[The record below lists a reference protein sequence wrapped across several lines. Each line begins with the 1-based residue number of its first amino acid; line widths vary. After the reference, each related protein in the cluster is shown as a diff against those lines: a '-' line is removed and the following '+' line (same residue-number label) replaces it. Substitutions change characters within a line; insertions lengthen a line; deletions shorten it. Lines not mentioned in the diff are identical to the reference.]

1 MPRPAERLA
10 FPLAAPLI
18 AALLLSGC
26 AETPKKQAVAPEL
39 FVVVPGSDGHVGA
52 IVVQQGGGPKH
63 VVDKAYGAARVR
75 PDGGME
81 AATLTEAEVRAA
93 FGSTLAALPGKPASF
108 VLYFLEG
115 KDELTADSK
124 AELDKVFSELKRRP
138 LPDIVVIGH
147 TDTVGTLAFND
158 RLSLAR
164 AERMRE
170 SLIALGIPA
179 ARIQAAGRGER
190 ELLVPT
196 DDNVAEPR
204 NRRVEINVR

>member
-1 MPRPAERLA
+1 
-10 FPLAAPLI
+10 
-18 AALLLSGC
+18 
-26 AETPKKQAVAPEL
+26 VAPEL
-39 FVVVPGSDGHVGA
+39 FVVVPASDGHVGA
-52 IVVQQGGGPKH
+52 IVVEHDGRKQ
-63 VVDKAYGAARVR
+63 VVDTAYGAARVR
-75 PDGGME
+75 ADGGTE
-81 AATLTEAEVRAA
+81 RATLTEAEVRSA
-93 FGSTLAALPGKPASF
+93 FGPTLAALPGKPATF

-115 KDELTADSK
+115 KDELTPESRV
-124 AELDKVFSELKRRP
+124 ELDKVLTELKRRP

-164 AERMRE
+164 AERLRE

-179 ARIQAAGRGER
+179 NRIEAAGRGER